1 MLALVF
7 ATARESRAC
16 LGPAHVNVQEGQW
29 ARITLHGRPCL
40 QVVTGIG
47 PINAALVLG
56 KLLATFPELEG
67 ILSLGIGGSFDLQE
81 LDLGGWAVATREIWP
96 EIGIK
101 SKECVHAQALGF
113 PQGQAGNDA
122 IWDRVAIDPERNA
135 AAMGLAL
142 PDSMARVPFITV
154 AGVTSTEERRLFL
167 QTIYQCGIENME
179 GFSLA
184 LGCAT
189 HGLPFLEIRTVS
201 NQVGP
206 RDKTTWRIDK
216 AFDRLGKVVP
226 ALFATTIPEK
236 QV

>member
-1 MLALVF
+1 MLALIF

-16 LGPAHVNVQEGQW
+16 LGSAHVTIKEGQW
-29 ARITLHGRPCL
+29 ANITVHDRPCL
-40 QVVTGIG
+40 QVITGIG
-47 PINAALVLG
+47 PINAALVFG
-56 KLLATFPELEG
+56 KLLATFPDLEG
-67 ILSLGIGGSFDLQE
+67 VLSLGIGGSFDLQE
-81 LDLGGWAVATREIWP
+81 VDLGGWAVASQEIWP

-101 SKECVHAQALGF
+101 SKECVHVQALGF

-122 IWDRVAIDPERNA
+122 IWDRVTIDSDHNA
-135 AAMGLAL
+135 TAMGISI
-142 PDSMARVPFITV
+142 PKSMVRVPFITV

-184 LGCAT
+184 LACAT
-189 HGLPFLEIRTVS
+189 HELPFLEIRTVS

-206 RDKTTWRIDK
+206 RDKATWRIDK
-216 AFDRLGKVVP
+216 AFDRLGKVIP